1 VRINSALVSAQNRER
16 YYWTDIRTRREGLFG
31 ELHADIP
38 QPPDRGILL
47 EDIVDDE
54 VDAKY
59 YLKGKLLERVRRE
72 APHLVREKAYCV
84 STHNN
89 TTGGGLRR
97 TMTVIVQRGRGK
109 NKGGFHNEKSPTL
122 TTSGFEQ
129 NNMVA
134 QLNPSRESGS
144 CPYQQNRVYDV
155 RGKSPAHMASMSYRS
170 YAISSFGDLRRLT
183 PTECA
188 RLQTIPEWYRWACSD
203 TQQYRLLG
211 NGWTVEVIKHI
222 LSFYNG

>member
-38 QPPDRGILL
+38 QPEDRGILL

-54 VDAKY
+54 VDANY
-59 YLKGKLLERVRRE
+59 YLKGKLLERMLRE
-72 APHLVREKAYCV
+72 APELHKSKSYCV
-84 STHNN
+84 ATKNN
-89 TTGGGLRR
+89 TAGVGNKR

-134 QLNPSRESGS
+134 QLNPSKDSGGQQ
-144 CPYQQNRVYDV
+144 PYQQNRVYDV
-155 RGKSPAHMASMSYRS
+155 RGKSPAHTASMSYRS

-188 RLQTIPEWYRWACSD
+188 RLQTIPEWYRWECSD
-203 TQQYRLLG
+203 AQQYKMLG

-222 LSFYNG
+222 LQHL